1 MFKVSVI
8 GMIVFDRM
16 QSLELSQPRRH
27 RSDFVDTKHD
37 ENVTTGQATW
47 MVCHRDER

>member
-16 QSLELSQPRRH
+16 QSMELSQPRTH
-27 RSDFVDTKHD
+27 RSDFVDTKH
-37 ENVTTGQATW
+37 ENVATGQATW